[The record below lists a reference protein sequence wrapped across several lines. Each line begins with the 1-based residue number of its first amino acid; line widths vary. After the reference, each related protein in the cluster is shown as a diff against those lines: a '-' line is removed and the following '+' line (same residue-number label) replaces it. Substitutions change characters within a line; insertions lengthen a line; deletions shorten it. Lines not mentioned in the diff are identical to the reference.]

1 MMARGGSIGQIPS
14 WLSSGWK
21 QENSPLDKFPTARSP
36 DDGKR
41 TLHWINSQLLV
52 VLMMAGVG
60 FIGQIPSWPSSG
72 WGQAPWHTFLM
83 VSMSVCPYLGVPSHQ
98 LVYKSCTLARPSVLS
113 ALSLPLYSLVLY
125 PSQSCTGPGHLSCQL
140 SLYLYTVQSS
150 ILLDLFFKTYL

>member
-1 MMARGGSIGQIPS
+1 
-14 WLSSGWK
+14 
-21 QENSPLDKFPTARSP
+21 
-36 DDGKR
+36 
-41 TLHWINSQLLV
+41 
-52 VLMMAGVG
+52 MMAGGG

-113 ALSLPLYSLVLY
+113 ALFLPLYSSVLY

-150 ILLDLFFKTYL
+150 ILLNPLQGPATCLVSSLSTFIQFMQSSCLLNPVQGPAICLVSSLSTYCIYSSVLYPFQSLF